1 MQLAWGPSEQLLTPQ
16 SRSHIPPL
24 CGLGSCR
31 TPRAHVLIPRS
42 SLSSPLLLPEALLG
56 DARIAGHGEC
66 WLTKST
72 LGFSSGEPS
81 SRGNGSGDEL
91 GKTAERDVS
100 HTFLLQIQQV
110 IDDAEVGGGG

>member
-1 MQLAWGPSEQLLTPQ
+1 M
-16 SRSHIPPL
+16 
-24 CGLGSCR
+24 
-31 TPRAHVLIPRS
+31 
-42 SLSSPLLLPEALLG
+42 LLPEALLG

-110 IDDAEVGGGG
+110 IDDAEVGGAGSGGGMGGGGGVAKHRSLVLS